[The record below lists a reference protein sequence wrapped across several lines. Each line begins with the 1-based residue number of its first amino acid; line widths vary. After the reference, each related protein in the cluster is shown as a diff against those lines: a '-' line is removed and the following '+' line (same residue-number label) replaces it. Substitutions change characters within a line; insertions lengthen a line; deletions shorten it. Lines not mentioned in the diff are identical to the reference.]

1 VRPHP
6 FTALLALA
14 CPLLAACGKSQEGGR
29 DAGTLACRA
38 ARGVSRAPVE
48 IRQVVELIN
57 SLPMPVDLPCFL
69 QSLERPLRVNAT
81 VSFISL
87 QRASGQRSPRIF
99 LFSGPLVMSI
109 VPEGEGSDLVEM
121 GQLIDDQRS
130 LKGEVEFPVIAA
142 LPERDPFARIRSGD
156 GTTCRFCHPGEVL
169 ADRTDGVE
177 AYLSG
182 ALRPSFSAR
191 VELETLERERVVCD
205 RAIEPERCAILSA
218 LFDHGDVL
226 PTDFPPT
233 VPTISGRP

>member
-1 VRPHP
+1 
-6 FTALLALA
+6 
-14 CPLLAACGKSQEGGR
+14 
-29 DAGTLACRA
+29 
-38 ARGVSRAPVE
+38 VSRAPAG
-48 IRQVVELIN
+48 IRDVVALIN
-57 SLPMPVDLPCFL
+57 SLPMPVDLPCFVE
-69 QSLERPLRVNAT
+69 SLERPLRVNAT

-121 GQLIDDQRS
+121 GQLIDEQRS
-130 LKGEVEFPVIAA
+130 LKGEVGFPVTAA

-169 ADRTDGVE
+169 ADSTDGVE
-177 AYLSG
+177 AFLSG
-182 ALRPSFSAR
+182 ALRPTFSAR
-191 VELETLERERVVCD
+191 VELETLRRERAICD
-205 RAIEPERCAILSA
+205 PAAEPERCAILTA

-226 PTDFPPT
+226 AADFPAT